1 MNAVVTA
8 AAREETF
15 NAQRLEAVFGAC
27 FAARWR
33 TRLVGGAGEPF
44 YQPARSAGEYHLLH
58 YRLDYFASALH
69 EVAHWCIAGTRRRRL
84 PDFGY
89 WYAPDGREPV
99 QQRAFEALTA
109 HDTGVLAATT
119 AFGKTVV
126 ASALIGH
133 RARNTLVLVHRR
145 ELLDQWV
152 ERLKTFL
159 QIDPKQIGT
168 IGGGK
173 RKPTGVIDVALIQS
187 LVRNGE
193 VDDIVAFL
201 HALNG
206 KELAGSP

>member
-89 WYAPDGREPV
+89 WYAADGREPV
-99 QQRAFEALTA
+99 QQRAFEAVESRPQALEWFFSRA
-109 HDTGVLAATT
+109 CGYRFRVSNDNLAAGEHDCLPFQRSVLEQARCWRQSGLPQRASVFYKALAEEFGT
-119 AFGKTVV
+119 AAQLRDAPF
-126 ASALIGH
+126 
-133 RARNTLVLVHRR
+133 
-145 ELLDQWV
+145 ELEQ
-152 ERLKTFL
+152 L
-159 QIDPKQIGT
+159 Q
-168 IGGGK
+168 
-173 RKPTGVIDVALIQS
+173 
-187 LVRNGE
+187 
-193 VDDIVAFL
+193 
-201 HALNG
+201 
-206 KELAGSP
+206 